1 MTNIKEEQNKPE
13 SIKLLK
19 AQRMLYKRAKTMF
32 TIQVIATVA
41 VSIVFVTLKCFTEKQ
56 LGFDPK
62 DINLIAVIVAILE
75 PLLFAVLVSKL
86 RTNGAKIQELF
97 DRRLYGMKWNKA
109 NSEDEPEKHVI
120 EENARI
126 YVDDPK
132 APLENWYD
140 IELDGLS
147 RNKAII
153 ACQETNLFYDGR
165 LRLSFRDASLIV
177 CVIIVLLTVAIASI
191 LNMPMRMYFTYLA
204 LPIMPAISLTLKI
217 YFENKKSQAAAD
229 KLRGFAKQIKC
240 KAGEPEIEDLIQ
252 IQDRIYCMRKD
263 SFLIPEWYYKMH
275 RARLEREMKANSSED

>member
-1 MTNIKEEQNKPE
+1 MNNIKELQDKTENL
-13 SIKLLK
+13 KLLA
-19 AQRMLYKRAKTMF
+19 AQRVLYKRAKKMF
-32 TIQVIATVA
+32 TFQVISTVV
-41 VSIVFVTLKCFTEKQ
+41 VSIVFVVLKCFTKEQ

-62 DINLIAVIVAILE
+62 DINVIAVVVALLE
-75 PLLFAVLVSKL
+75 PLLFMLLVSNL

-120 EENARI
+120 DENARR

-147 RNKAII
+147 HNKAII
-153 ACQETNLFYDGR
+153 TCQETNLFYDGR

-177 CVIIVLLTVAIASI
+177 CLIMVLLTVVIAAILDMS
-191 LNMPMRMYFTYLA
+191 MRKYFTYLA
-204 LPIMPAISLTLKI
+204 LPILPAISLTLKI
-217 YFENKKSQAAAD
+217 YLENKKSQAAAD
-229 KLRGFAKQIKC
+229 KLRGFAKQIKRN
-240 KAGEPEIEDLIQ
+240 EDTPSFEDLKQ

-263 SFLIPEWYYKMH
+263 SALIPEWYYKKH
-275 RARLEREMKANSSED
+275 RARLEREMKVNASAD